1 MDRYKLLNALDN
13 PSYIDKIEYDQ
24 LENVIETYPY
34 FQTGYLLLAQKIA
47 HTTHALPESQLATI
61 ATHIGNREILYKM
74 LHPTDVDFIEQPLSQ
89 EILNQLQQE
98 ASSNELPLLP
108 DIVEETITQGE
119 NIDNLLNPPNLVT
132 DNTQNS
138 PILDQPL
145 PAIVEQEQMVEEKS
159 IVTKEETAEEIVQ
172 DLSSDISNTIVT
184 TQTIVEEPFTDAS
197 VQELIDKT
205 DEQLEQILQDAPDD
219 IDNTTNDSLLS
230 TGEINEKARQQVEQ
244 ELLKRLNANPPT
256 ELPPPPPPVLSS
268 DTADLSGVIQQEVR
282 QLIKQKVEKDLA
294 KIHEAEK
301 NIETREL
308 SFIQESIKEHDDLM
322 EQLQDKMA
330 VYKQSLP
337 SQNIDDI
344 DKETPAKDLTLE
356 DHSIEAN
363 PDLMFDLQAKL
374 AAFKAANKDT
384 HLEAGNNDFAVDQSE
399 SSSSIDE
406 LLSDFEAYKQQK
418 SKFSEQEPLKEEAT
432 IQQAP
437 PVEDN
442 TPSIEKIDSPPI
454 RTEENAVNVGRE
466 GIALSEMM
474 IKVYVRQGNFDKAI
488 QTYRQLSLEY
498 PEKSAYFAAKIQ
510 ELQNKQ

>member
-256 ELPPPPPPVLSS
+256 ELPRRR
-268 DTADLSGVIQQEVR
+268 R
-282 QLIKQKVEKDLA
+282 QFCLLIL
-294 KIHEAEK
+294 
-301 NIETREL
+301 
-308 SFIQESIKEHDDLM
+308 
-322 EQLQDKMA
+322 
-330 VYKQSLP
+330 
-337 SQNIDDI
+337 
-344 DKETPAKDLTLE
+344 LT
-356 DHSIEAN
+356 
-363 PDLMFDLQAKL
+363 
-374 AAFKAANKDT
+374 
-384 HLEAGNNDFAVDQSE
+384 
-399 SSSSIDE
+399 
-406 LLSDFEAYKQQK
+406 
-418 SKFSEQEPLKEEAT
+418 
-432 IQQAP
+432 
-437 PVEDN
+437 
-442 TPSIEKIDSPPI
+442 
-454 RTEENAVNVGRE
+454 
-466 GIALSEMM
+466 
-474 IKVYVRQGNFDKAI
+474 
-488 QTYRQLSLEY
+488 
-498 PEKSAYFAAKIQ
+498 
-510 ELQNKQ
+510 